1 MMNTEPK
8 AVGAIEQDAPVYCP
22 IGTHTVQVAVL
33 AQGKRIKVRAGQ
45 KCPRCSASIDAGYV
59 MRFDRAA

>member
-8 AVGAIEQDAPVYCP
+8 AVPATEQDAPVYCP
-22 IGTHTVQVAVL
+22 ICTHTVHVAVL
-33 AQGKRIKVRAGQ
+33 AQGKRVKVKAGQ
-45 KCPRCSASIDAGYV
+45 KCPHCSASIDAGYV